1 MYKGL
6 KPAGKHLALLWQC
19 CCLPV
24 YTRFQARGKAF
35 GIVCCP
41 CLPVYT
47 WFQARGKAF
56 GIVVTTLLSSRL
68 HLIPSPAGKHYEL
81 YSVLILFPLFS
92 SSFFSLHFFFPPF
105 PFWFPASF
113 SVSRGHQ
120 VPRFHIFSTPEYTA
134 LKMTGHMPW
143 KNRVQRVWF
152 VAHVDIQP
160 DEKVKTKNPLQAY
173 FSSLRRSDSKC
184 FSPRCTDTCMF
195 TQRQVRLFNIHTVY
209 NLPHTLLDT
218 LSEDWRC
225 FPVSV
230 S

>member
-92 SSFFSLHFFFPPF
+92 SSFFSLHFFPLFPFGFPRVFPFPAGTRCPGSTFFPPLLNDILSLGLNL
-105 PFWFPASF
+105 A
-113 SVSRGHQ
+113 
-120 VPRFHIFSTPEYTA
+120 
-134 LKMTGHMPW
+134 KW
-143 KNRVQRVWF
+143 KNIVPQT
-152 VAHVDIQP
+152 P
-160 DEKVKTKNPLQAY
+160 
-173 FSSLRRSDSKC
+173 S
-184 FSPRCTDTCMF
+184 
-195 TQRQVRLFNIHTVY
+195 
-209 NLPHTLLDT
+209 
-218 LSEDWRC
+218 
-225 FPVSV
+225 
-230 S
+230 

>member
-92 SSFFSLHFFFPPF
+92 SSFFSLHFFPPF

-120 VPRFHIFSTPEYTA
+120 VPRFHIFSTPGQAWKVCTHKWCHKPQTHFKTHIVGTGLISSKKASKNTNKMHLNRNKLRIMTKSRPYPKKISHYNWYT
-134 LKMTGHMPW
+134 
-143 KNRVQRVWF
+143 
-152 VAHVDIQP
+152 
-160 DEKVKTKNPLQAY
+160 
-173 FSSLRRSDSKC
+173 
-184 FSPRCTDTCMF
+184 
-195 TQRQVRLFNIHTVY
+195 FNIK
-209 NLPHTLLDT
+209 
-218 LSEDWRC
+218 
-225 FPVSV
+225 
-230 S
+230 